1 MEKFVINTTVES
13 ISLFPVNKEV
23 NVNSFYFARA
33 GNGLKSFK
41 SFPRQIE
48 LEGEEYTFLE
58 SGLRYLVR
66 KGAQLVQLFD
76 MSDGDNNTYRLR
88 LEDNQW
94 TLVGMKAGI

>member
-1 MEKFVINTTVES
+1 MEKIS
-13 ISLFPVNKEV
+13 ISNHEEVSLFPVNKEV
-23 NVNSFYFARA
+23 NVSSFYFSRQAS
-33 GNGLKSFK
+33 GLK

>member
-1 MEKFVINTTVES
+1 MEKNTTIRAEAV
-13 ISLFPVNKEV
+13 SLFPVNKEV
-23 NVNSFYFARA
+23 NVNSFYFAKQTQK
-33 GNGLKSFK
+33 GNGLKSFPK
-41 SFPRQIE
+41 QIE
-48 LEGEEYTFLE
+48 LEGEEYTFIE

>member
-1 MEKFVINTTVES
+1 MEKITTTEAV
-13 ISLFPVNKEV
+13 SLFPVNKEV
-23 NVNSFYFARA
+23 NVNSFYFSRQTQH
-33 GNGLKSFK
+33 GGTGLKSFPK
-41 SFPRQIE
+41 QIE
-48 LEGEEYTFLE
+48 LEGEEFTFIE

-88 LEDNQW
+88 LENDQW